1 MNALAGFIMRGRSQ
15 AILSVSLLTV
25 LSWLFSLASLL
36 AAASVALPTLRRGGK
51 EGALVVLG
59 SLPVVALAGQL
70 ALGNALQAGGYSL
83 AVWLPVMATSIVLR
97 ETASLSVA
105 VLFALGLGLILVVG
119 FYALV
124 DDPATFWGDTLQK
137 VIQPVIERRGG
148 EVDAELMNQTM
159 QMFSTYATGAVGAGS
174 LMTVLISLLI
184 ARWWQANLYNPGGFR
199 AEFTPLR
206 LPWFISLAFLSIALV
221 AGIVGGGMA
230 VFSANLLMPV
240 FMAFVLVGFA
250 VLHALCSVLPSG
262 KFWLAGIYVGL
273 IFVAPMVLLIAV
285 IGLTDPW
292 LHWRSRFVPR
302 SS

>member
-1 MNALAGFIMRGRSQ
+1 MRGRSQ

-83 AVWLPVMATSIVLR
+83 ALWLPLMATAIVLR
-97 ETASLSVA
+97 ETANLSVA
-105 VLFALGLGLILVVG
+105 VLFALGLALILVIG

-124 DDPATFWGDTLQK
+124 DDPAAFWGDALQK

-159 QMFSTYATGAVGAGS
+159 QMFSTYATGAVAAGS

-199 AEFTPLR
+199 AEFTPLS
-206 LPWFISLAFLSIALV
+206 LPWFISLAFLSLALV

-285 IGLTDPW
+285 IGLTDSW

>member
-1 MNALAGFIMRGRSQ
+1 MRGRSQ

-83 AVWLPVMATSIVLR
+83 ALWLPVMATAIVLR
-97 ETASLSVA
+97 ETANLSVA
-105 VLFALGLGLILVVG
+105 VLFALGLALILVIG

-124 DDPATFWGDTLQK
+124 DDPAAFWGDALQK

-159 QMFSTYATGAVGAGS
+159 QMFSTYATGAVAAGS

-199 AEFTPLR
+199 AEFTPLS
-206 LPWFISLAFLSIALV
+206 LPMFISLAFLSLALV

-285 IGLTDPW
+285 IGLTDSW

>member
-1 MNALAGFIMRGRSQ
+1 MRGRSQ

-83 AVWLPVMATSIVLR
+83 ALWLPVMATAIVLR
-97 ETASLSVA
+97 ETANLSVA
-105 VLFALGLGLILVVG
+105 VLFALGLALILVIG

-124 DDPATFWGDTLQK
+124 DDPAAFWGDALQK

-159 QMFSTYATGAVGAGS
+159 QMFSTYATGAVAAGS

-199 AEFTPLR
+199 AEFTPLS
-206 LPWFISLAFLSIALV
+206 LPWFISLAFLSLALV

-285 IGLTDPW
+285 IGLTDSW

>member
-1 MNALAGFIMRGRSQ
+1 MRGRSQ

-83 AVWLPVMATSIVLR
+83 ALWLPVMATAIVLR
-97 ETASLSVA
+97 ETANLSVA
-105 VLFALGLGLILVVG
+105 VLFALGLALILVIG

-124 DDPATFWGDTLQK
+124 DDPAAFWGDALQK
-137 VIQPVIERRGG
+137 VIQPVIERQGG

-159 QMFSTYATGAVGAGS
+159 QIFSTYATGAVAAGS

-199 AEFTPLR
+199 AEFTPLS
-206 LPWFISLAFLSIALV
+206 LPMFISLAFLSLALV

-285 IGLTDPW
+285 IGLTDSW

>member
-1 MNALAGFIMRGRSQ
+1 MRGRSQ

-83 AVWLPVMATSIVLR
+83 ALWLPVMATAIVLR
-97 ETASLSVA
+97 ETANLSVA
-105 VLFALGLGLILVVG
+105 VLFALGLALILVIG

-124 DDPATFWGDTLQK
+124 DDPAAFWGDALQK

-159 QMFSTYATGAVGAGS
+159 QIFSTYATGAVAAGS

-199 AEFTPLR
+199 AEFTPLS
-206 LPWFISLAFLSIALV
+206 LPMFISLAFLSLALV

-285 IGLTDPW
+285 IGLTDSW